1 MRALD
6 LVEQPVFQTALEGLH
21 NQIESRERIFS
32 RGKISSHTK
41 RKLQIIFI
49 LCSIWQVS
57 IYGNR
62 VELVSLIFKHPHF
75 QATYLFTCFLSYLG
89 QLLTPADQIGVHPL
103 MCVIC
108 VGRHR
113 CLLHTL
119 VTRKWPNK

>member
-1 MRALD
+1 MTALD

-32 RGKISSHTK
+32 HGKISSHTK

-62 VELVSLIFKHPHF
+62 VELVNL
-75 QATYLFTCFLSYLG
+75 
-89 QLLTPADQIGVHPL
+89 
-103 MCVIC
+103 
-108 VGRHR
+108 
-113 CLLHTL
+113 
-119 VTRKWPNK
+119 